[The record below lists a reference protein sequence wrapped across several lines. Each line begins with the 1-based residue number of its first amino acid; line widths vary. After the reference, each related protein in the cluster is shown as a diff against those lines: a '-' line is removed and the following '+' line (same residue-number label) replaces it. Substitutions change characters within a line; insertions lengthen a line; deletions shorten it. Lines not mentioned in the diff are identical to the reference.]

1 MKNKIKKILNR
12 ILSVLILPFALIIAI
27 IDIIA
32 EEYKYGR

>member
-12 ILSVLILPFALIIAI
+12 ILNILILPFALIIAI

-32 EEYKYGR
+32 EECKYGR

>member
-12 ILSVLILPFALIIAI
+12 ILSVLIIPFALIIAV

-32 EEYKYGR
+32 EECKYGR